1 MPAIKGRLGTRKNA
15 SLELVDRELRVVTGG
30 GFFGG
35 KQDNRVIR
43 LDDITSITHD
53 TGVKPFPD
61 AMMVKAEYPD
71 GELVFFSINKEPLE
85 KLALEAEEFLEKRGR
100 IIAEMLEEFT
110 LDREAHVE
118 LIFLNLELLDALMRL
133 MTLLQGSVDWDK
145 VQAQYIQVA
154 GVNQD
159 RDNLTHMRPASLS
172 MDRLAEGVETRSS
185 DLLKSEVYDLVS
197 ILYQGCAEKARHQE
211 VWFHNQ
217 LHRLFM
223 DVSLMLW
230 NKELEGITGEA
241 YNEDRDRIERR
252 FHELRRLLV
261 EETSNEEIPLLDI
274 SKPVRDAKIMLYEW
288 VEMLQLVDFEPGEEL
303 EKRLA
308 A

>member
-1 MPAIKGRLGTRKNA
+1 MPPIKGRLGDRKTVTI
-15 SLELVDRELRVVTGG
+15 ELVDRELRIVMKG

-35 KQDNRVIR
+35 KPENQIIR
-43 LDDITSITHD
+43 LDDITSITHCTD
-53 TGVKPFPD
+53 VNPFPD
-61 AMMVKAEYPD
+61 AMMIKAEYPD

-85 KLALEAEEFLEKRGR
+85 KLALEAEEFLEKRGK

-118 LIFLNLELLDALMRL
+118 LIFLNLELLDALMWL
-133 MTLLQGSVDWDK
+133 MTLLQGSVDWGK
-145 VQAQYIQVA
+145 VQTQYIQVA

-159 RDNLTHMRPASLS
+159 RDNLTHMRPPSLS

-197 ILYQGCAEKARHQE
+197 ILYQSCAEKARHQE
-211 VWFHNQ
+211 LWFQNQ

-230 NKELEGITGEA
+230 NKGLEGITGEA

-261 EETSNEEIPLLDI
+261 EETSNEEIPLLDL
-274 SKPVRDAKIMLYEW
+274 SMPVRDAKVMLFEW